1 MTLPGQVESATPS
14 VPGFDSDSMIVA
26 EIARR
31 FFTAGYKFCL
41 RYISLDQ
48 KAPEDL
54 SSQEAID
61 ILNSGLALM
70 PVQHARRRGWSPTQ
84 DLGRRDGGNAVAN
97 AQNVGFPAG
106 VSVWCDM
113 EGVSRASGSQDVI
126 DYCEAWYEALDG
138 AGYSP
143 GLYVGPDSA
152 LTGPQLYGL
161 SFRHYW
167 RSQSKVPHIPK
178 RGYELIQL
186 FPPITANG
194 ILIDIDVAQNDA
206 EGGRAQW
213 LRIKL

>member
-14 VPGFDSDSMIVA
+14 VPGFDSDSIIVA
-26 EIARR
+26 EIARQ
-31 FFTAGYKFCL
+31 FFTAGYKFCM

-48 KAPEDL
+48 EAPEDL
-54 SSQEAID
+54 SAQEAID

-70 PVQHARRRGWSPTQ
+70 PVQHVHRQGWSPTQ
-84 DLGRRDGGNAVAN
+84 DLGRRDGENAVAN

-106 VSVWCDM
+106 VSVWCDL
-113 EGVSRASGSQDVI
+113 EGVSRASGAQDVI
-126 DYCEAWYEALDG
+126 DYCEAWYEVLDG

-143 GLYVGPDSA
+143 GLYVGPHSV

-167 RSQSKVPHIPK
+167 RSQSKVPLIPK

-194 ILIDIDVAQNDA
+194 ILIDIDVAQNDD
-206 EGGRAQW
+206 EGGQAQW
-213 LRIKL
+213 LRITL

>member
-1 MTLPGQVESATPS
+1 MTLPGQVESGTPS
-14 VPGFDSDSMIVA
+14 VPGFDSDSIIVA
-26 EIARR
+26 EIARQ

-41 RYISLDQ
+41 RYISLNQ
-48 KAPEDL
+48 EAPDDL

-70 PVQHARRRGWSPTQ
+70 PVQHVHRRGWSPTQ
-84 DLGRRDGGNAVAN
+84 DLGQRDGKNAVAN
-97 AQNVGFPAG
+97 AQDVGFPAG
-106 VSVWCDM
+106 VSVWCDL
-113 EGVSRASGSQDVI
+113 EGVSRTSKAQDII
-126 DYCEAWYEALDG
+126 DYGEAWYEALDG

-143 GLYVGPDSA
+143 GLYVGPDSV

-194 ILIDIDVAQNDA
+194 ILIDIDVAQNDD
-206 EGGRAQW
+206 EGGQAQR
-213 LRIKL
+213 LRITL